1 MFLNK
6 YVNEFYYD
14 LILENY
20 DEEFLKTLDEYNFL
34 LIYKLF
40 ESYKFYYIDD
50 IIYKYLEIFTMDYKM
65 VNDAIK
71 LLQNKLGENFVYKI
85 GNDMKYLNEIL
96 NYES

>member
-6 YVNEFYYD
+6 YVNDFYYD

-50 IIYKYLEIFTMDYKM
+50 IIYKYLEIFTLDYKM

>member
-71 LLQNKLGENFVYKI
+71 LIEDKLGENFVYKI

>member
-20 DEEFLKTLDEYNFL
+20 DEEFLKNLDEYNFL

-96 NYES
+96 N